1 LQNLK
6 LKKQLRK
13 KINKYMSKVVHPY
26 AHRLVTL
33 RDWKSRWFA
42 DKKYKNLL
50 QSDVII
56 REHLAKKLRG
66 FYVSRIEIERNAKT
80 TKVMVY
86 TSRPGMI
93 IGRSG
98 EGATKLKADLAAIL
112 AKKGIVAVE
121 DFKLDIVEVTNP
133 DADAAIVAC
142 SIAEGLEKRLP
153 YRRVIKQAVEK
164 IMAARGV
171 KGARI
176 YVGGRL
182 AGSEIARS
190 EQIKRGSIPLQTFRA
205 DVDFAR
211 EKAHMSYGDIGIKV
225 WIYRGEV
232 FNDTKKA

>member
-1 LQNLK
+1 
-6 LKKQLRK
+6 
-13 KINKYMSKVVHPY
+13 MSKVVHPY

-42 DKKYKNLL
+42 DKNYKTLL
-50 QSDVII
+50 KSDVII
-56 REHLAKKLRG
+56 REYLAKKLRG
-66 FYVSRIEIERNAKT
+66 FYVSRIEIERNVKA
-80 TKVMVY
+80 TKVMVH

-93 IGRSG
+93 IGRG
-98 EGATKLKADLAAIL
+98 GDGATKLKADLVATL
-112 AKKGIVAVE
+112 NKKGVSIPE
-121 DFKLDIVEVTNP
+121 DFKFDIVEVTNP

-153 YRRVIKQAVEK
+153 YRRVMKQAIEK
-164 IMAARGV
+164 VMAARGV
-171 KGARI
+171 KGARL
-176 YVGGRL
+176 YLGGRL

-190 EQIKRGSIPLQTFRA
+190 EQMKRGSIPLQTFRA

-232 FNDTKKA
+232 FNDIKK

>member
-1 LQNLK
+1 
-6 LKKQLRK
+6 
-13 KINKYMSKVVHPY
+13 MSKVVHPY
-26 AHRLVTL
+26 AHRLVIL

-42 DKKYKNLL
+42 DKNYKNLL
-50 QSDVII
+50 EKDVVI
-56 REHLAKKLRG
+56 REFLQKKLRG
-66 FYVSRIEIERNAKT
+66 FYVSRIEIERNAKS
-80 TKVMVY
+80 TKVMIH

-98 EGATKLKADLAAIL
+98 EGAVKLKNDLL
-112 AKKGIVAVE
+112 VALRKRGVVLSE
-121 DFKLDIVEVTNP
+121 DLKLDIVEVTNP

-153 YRRVIKQAVEK
+153 YRRVIKQSIEK
-164 IMAARGV
+164 VMSANGV

-176 YVGGRL
+176 YLGGRL
-182 AGSEIARS
+182 AGAEIARS

-232 FNDTKKA
+232 FEKTK

>member
-1 LQNLK
+1 
-6 LKKQLRK
+6 
-13 KINKYMSKVVHPY
+13 MSKVVHPY
-26 AHRLVTL
+26 SHRLVTL

-42 DKKYKNLL
+42 DKNYKDLL
-50 QSDVII
+50 KSDVII
-56 REHLAKKLRG
+56 REFLAKKLRG
-66 FYVSRIEIERNAKT
+66 FYVSHIDIERNMKS
-80 TKVMVY
+80 TKIVIY

-98 EGATKLKADLAAIL
+98 EGATKLKADIESLL
-112 AKKGIVAVE
+112 KKNKIKGAE

-133 DADAAIVAC
+133 DADANIVAC
-142 SIAEGLEKRLP
+142 AIAEALEKRLP
-153 YRRVIKQAVEK
+153 FRRVMKQSIEK
-164 IMAARGV
+164 VMSARGV

-176 YVGGRL
+176 YLGGRL
-182 AGSEIARS
+182 AGAEIARS

-232 FNDTKKA
+232 FNDNKKQQAK

>member
-1 LQNLK
+1 
-6 LKKQLRK
+6 
-13 KINKYMSKVVHPY
+13 MSKVVHPY

-42 DKKYKNLL
+42 DKKYKDLL
-50 QSDVII
+50 KSDVVI
-56 REHLAKKLRG
+56 REFLMKKLRG
-66 FYVSRIEIERNAKT
+66 FYVSKVEIERSAKA
-80 TKVMVY
+80 TKVVIH

-93 IGRSG
+93 IGRG
-98 EGATKLKADLAAIL
+98 GDGATKLKASIVAAL
-112 AKKGIVAVE
+112 KKKGVLSPE

-133 DADAAIVAC
+133 DADASIVAC

-153 YRRVIKQAVEK
+153 FRRVMKQTIEK
-164 IMAARGV
+164 VMSARGV

-176 YVGGRL
+176 YLGGRL
-182 AGSEIARS
+182 GGAEIARS

-232 FNDTKKA
+232 FNDIKK

>member
-1 LQNLK
+1 
-6 LKKQLRK
+6 
-13 KINKYMSKVVHPY
+13 MSKVVHPY

-50 QSDVII
+50 ESDITV
-56 REHLAKKLRG
+56 REFLMKKLRG
-66 FYVSRIEIERNAKT
+66 FYISRVEIERNAKST
-80 TKVMVY
+80 RIMVY

-98 EGATKLKADLAAIL
+98 EGVGKLKTELIEAL
-112 AKKGIVAVE
+112 KKKHIVVPE
-121 DFKLDIVEVTNP
+121 DFKFDIIEVTNP

-153 YRRVIKQAVEK
+153 YRRVIKQSMEK
-164 IMAARGV
+164 IMSARGV

-176 YVGGRL
+176 YLGGRL
-182 AGSEIARS
+182 AGAEIARS
-190 EQIKRGSIPLQTFRA
+190 EQLKRGSIPLQTFRA

-232 FNDTKKA
+232 FNKDVGEPKQNKFSHNRS

>member
-1 LQNLK
+1 
-6 LKKQLRK
+6 
-13 KINKYMSKVVHPY
+13 MSKVVHPY
-26 AHRLVTL
+26 AHRLVTI

-42 DKKYKNLL
+42 DKKYKTLL
-50 QSDVII
+50 QSDVVI
-56 REHLAKKLRG
+56 REFLMRKLRG
-66 FYVSRIEIERNAKT
+66 FYISRVEIERSVKA
-80 TKVMVY
+80 TKIMVY

-98 EGATKLKADLAAIL
+98 EGVTKLKAEMVKALNKKNIAIP
-112 AKKGIVAVE
+112 E
-121 DFKLDIVEVTNP
+121 DFKFDIIEVTNP

-153 YRRVIKQAVEK
+153 YRRVIKQSIEK
-164 IMAARGV
+164 VMSARGV

-176 YVGGRL
+176 YLGGRL
-182 AGSEIARS
+182 GGAEIARS

-232 FNDTKKA
+232 FSQGSGPASNKNDKIN

>member
-1 LQNLK
+1 
-6 LKKQLRK
+6 
-13 KINKYMSKVVHPY
+13 MSKNVHPY
-26 AHRLVTL
+26 AHRLVIL

-42 DKKYKNLL
+42 DKNYKDLL
-50 QSDVII
+50 KGDIVI
-56 REHLAKKLRG
+56 REYLAKKLRG
-66 FYVSRIEIERNAKT
+66 FYISKIEIERGAKL
-80 TKVMVY
+80 TKVIIH

-98 EGATKLKADLAAIL
+98 EGATKIKNDLITKMKKAKIAIP
-112 AKKGIVAVE
+112 E

-153 YRRVIKQAVEK
+153 YRRVLKQAIEK
-164 IMAARGV
+164 MMAARGV

-176 YVGGRL
+176 FVGGRL
-182 AGSEIARS
+182 AGSEIART
-190 EQIKRGSIPLQTFRA
+190 EQIKKGSIPLQTFRA

-232 FNDTKKA
+232 FSAKGGPASGRSDYNN